1 MEKHTLK
8 DIDAT
13 VLKRLKEGDEA
24 AFESIYWKYNSHVF
38 NFINSLLYDRILSED
53 ITQSVFMKIWERRE
67 SIYPDKGFDAYLF
80 TIARNMVYK
89 ETENRLLSESAFY
102 ALSQQQTNEDF
113 LMEEKIDADSL
124 RLYIDN
130 LIEQLPLS
138 RKEIFKLSRREHLSN
153 KEIATRLSISEK
165 TVETQLYRS
174 LRFLKEKLSN
184 DHLLAIL
191 LVILANEC

>member
-1 MEKHTLK
+1 MQKDTLK
-8 DIDAT
+8 DIDT
-13 VLKRLKEGDEA
+13 IVLRRLKEGDETV
-24 AFESIYWKYNSHVF
+24 FESIYWKYNSHVF
-38 NFINSLLYDRILSED
+38 NFINSLLYDRVLSED

-67 SIYPDKGFDAYLF
+67 SIDLDKSFDAYLF

-102 ALSQQQTNEDF
+102 ALYQQQTNEDS

-153 KEIATRLSISEK
+153 KEIAIRLSISEK

-174 LRFLKEKLSN
+174 LRFLKDKLSN
-184 DHLLAIL
+184 DYLLAIL
-191 LVILANEC
+191 LVTLANEC

>member
-13 VLKRLKEGDEA
+13 VLRRLKEGDET

-38 NFINSLLYDRILSED
+38 NFINSLLYDRVISED

-67 SIYPDKGFDAYLF
+67 SIDLDKGFDAYLF

-191 LVILANEC
+191 LLSLIHI

>member
-8 DIDAT
+8 NIDIAL
-13 VLKRLKEGDEA
+13 LKRLKEGDEA

-53 ITQSVFMKIWERRE
+53 ITQSVFMKIWEKHE
-67 SIYPDKGFDAYLF
+67 SIDLDKGFDAYLF

-102 ALSQQQTNEDF
+102 ALSQQQTNEDV
-113 LMEEKIDADSL
+113 LTEEKIDANSL
-124 RLYIDN
+124 RLYIDK

-138 RKEIFKLSRREHLSN
+138 RKEIFKLSRRDHLSN
-153 KEIATRLSISEK
+153 KEIAIRLSISEK

-174 LRFLKEKLSN
+174 LRFLKQKLSD

-191 LVILANEC
+191 LVVLANEC

>member
-13 VLKRLKEGDEA
+13 VLRRLKEGDET

-38 NFINSLLYDRILSED
+38 NFINSLLYDRALSED

-67 SIYPDKGFDAYLF
+67 SIDLDKGFDAYLF

-153 KEIATRLSISEK
+153 KEIAARLSISEK

-191 LVILANEC
+191 LVVLANEC

>member
-13 VLKRLKEGDEA
+13 VLRRLKEGDET

-38 NFINSLLYDRILSED
+38 NFINSLLYDRVLSED

-67 SIYPDKGFDAYLF
+67 SIDLDKGFDAYLF
-80 TIARNMVYK
+80 TIARKMVYK

-153 KEIATRLSISEK
+153 KEIAARLSISEK

-191 LVILANEC
+191 LVVLANEC

>member
-13 VLKRLKEGDEA
+13 VLRRLKEGDET

-38 NFINSLLYDRILSED
+38 NFINSLLYDRVISED

-67 SIYPDKGFDAYLF
+67 SIDLDKGFDAYLF

-184 DHLLAIL
+184 DHLLAI
-191 LVILANEC
+191 

>member
-8 DIDAT
+8 NIDIAL
-13 VLKRLKEGDEA
+13 LKRLKEGDEA

-53 ITQSVFMKIWERRE
+53 ITQSVFMKIWEKHE
-67 SIYPDKGFDAYLF
+67 SIDLDKGFDAYLF
-80 TIARNMVYK
+80 TIARNIVYK

-102 ALSQQQTNEDF
+102 ALSQQQTNEDV
-113 LMEEKIDADSL
+113 LTEDKIDADSL
-124 RLYIDN
+124 RLYIDK

-138 RKEIFKLSRREHLSN
+138 RKEIFKLSRRDHLSN
-153 KEIATRLSISEK
+153 KEIAIRLSISEK

-174 LRFLKEKLSN
+174 LRFLKQKLSDDN
-184 DHLLAIL
+184 LLAIL
-191 LVILANEC
+191 LVVLANEC

>member
-67 SIYPDKGFDAYLF
+67 SIDPDKGFDAYLF

>member
-8 DIDAT
+8 NIDIAL
-13 VLKRLKEGDEA
+13 LKRLKEGDEA

-38 NFINSLLYDRILSED
+38 NFINSLVYDRILSED
-53 ITQSVFMKIWERRE
+53 ITQSVFMKIWEKHE
-67 SIYPDKGFDAYLF
+67 SIDLDKGFDAYLF

-102 ALSQQQTNEDF
+102 ALSQQQTNEDV
-113 LMEEKIDADSL
+113 LTEEKIDADSL
-124 RLYIDN
+124 RLYIDK

-138 RKEIFKLSRREHLSN
+138 RKEIFKLSRRDYLSN
-153 KEIATRLSISEK
+153 KEIAIRLSISEK

-174 LRFLKEKLSN
+174 LRFLKQKLSD

-191 LVILANEC
+191 LVVLANEC

>member
-13 VLKRLKEGDEA
+13 VLRRLKEGDET

-38 NFINSLLYDRILSED
+38 NFINSLLYDRVISED

-67 SIYPDKGFDAYLF
+67 SIDLDKGFDAYLF

-184 DHLLAIL
+184 AHLLAIL
-191 LVILANEC
+191 LIVLANEC

>member
-8 DIDAT
+8 NIDIAL
-13 VLKRLKEGDEA
+13 LKRLKEGDEA

-53 ITQSVFMKIWERRE
+53 ITQSVFMKIWEKHE
-67 SIYPDKGFDAYLF
+67 SIDLDKGFDAYLF

-102 ALSQQQTNEDF
+102 ALSQQQTNEDV
-113 LMEEKIDADSL
+113 LTEEKIDADSL
-124 RLYIDN
+124 RLYIDK

-138 RKEIFKLSRREHLSN
+138 RKEIFKLSRRDHLSN
-153 KEIATRLSISEK
+153 KEIAIRLSISEK
-165 TVETQLYRS
+165 TVETQPYRS
-174 LRFLKEKLSN
+174 LRFLKQKLSD

-191 LVILANEC
+191 LVVLANEC

>member
-8 DIDAT
+8 NIDIAL
-13 VLKRLKEGDEA
+13 LKRLKEGDEA

-38 NFINSLLYDRILSED
+38 NFINSLVYDRILSED
-53 ITQSVFMKIWERRE
+53 ITQSVFMKIWEKHE
-67 SIYPDKGFDAYLF
+67 SIDLDKGFDAYLF

-102 ALSQQQTNEDF
+102 ALSQQQTNEDV
-113 LMEEKIDADSL
+113 LTEEKIDADSL
-124 RLYIDN
+124 RLYIDK

-138 RKEIFKLSRREHLSN
+138 RKEIFKLSRRDHLSN
-153 KEIATRLSISEK
+153 KEIAIRLSISEK

-174 LRFLKEKLSN
+174 LRFLKQKLSD

-191 LVILANEC
+191 LVVLANEC

>member
-13 VLKRLKEGDEA
+13 VLRRLKEGDET

-38 NFINSLLYDRILSED
+38 NFINSLLYDRVISED

-67 SIYPDKGFDAYLF
+67 SIDLDKGFDAYLF

-102 ALSQQQTNEDF
+102 ALSQQQTNEYF

-191 LVILANEC
+191 LVVLANEC

>member
-13 VLKRLKEGDEA
+13 VLRRLKEGDET

-38 NFINSLLYDRILSED
+38 NFINSLLYDRVISED

-67 SIYPDKGFDAYLF
+67 SIDLDKGFDAYLF

-153 KEIATRLSISEK
+153 NEIATRLSISEK

-191 LVILANEC
+191 LIVLANEC

>member
-8 DIDAT
+8 NIDIAL
-13 VLKRLKEGDEA
+13 LKRLKEGDEA

-53 ITQSVFMKIWERRE
+53 ITQSVFMKIWEKHE
-67 SIYPDKGFDAYLF
+67 SIDLDKGFDAYLF

-102 ALSQQQTNEDF
+102 ALSQQQTNEDV
-113 LMEEKIDADSL
+113 LTEEKIDADSL
-124 RLYIDN
+124 RLYIDK

-138 RKEIFKLSRREHLSN
+138 RKEIFKLSRRDHLSN
-153 KEIATRLSISEK
+153 KEIAIRLSISEK

-174 LRFLKEKLSN
+174 LLFLKQKLSDDN
-184 DHLLAIL
+184 LLAIL

>member
-13 VLKRLKEGDEA
+13 VSKRLKEGDEA

-67 SIYPDKGFDAYLF
+67 SIDPDKGFDAYLF

>member
-13 VLKRLKEGDEA
+13 LLKRLKEGDEA

-38 NFINSLLYDRILSED
+38 NFINSLLYDRVISED

-67 SIYPDKGFDAYLF
+67 SIDLDKGFDAYLF

-191 LVILANEC
+191 LIVLANEC

>member
-8 DIDAT
+8 SIDAV
-13 VLKRLKEGDEA
+13 VLKRLKEGDET

-67 SIYPDKGFDAYLF
+67 SIDLDKGFDAYLF

-89 ETENRLLSESAFY
+89 ETENRLLSESAFH
-102 ALSQQQTNEDF
+102 ALSQQQSDEDF
-113 LMEEKIDADSL
+113 LMEEKLDADSL
-124 RLYIDN
+124 RLYIDS

-138 RKEIFKLSRREHLSN
+138 RKKIFELSRKENLSN
-153 KEIATRLSISEK
+153 KEIAARLSISEK

-174 LRFLKEKLSN
+174 LRFLKQKLSD

-191 LVILANEC
+191 LFVLANEC

>member
-67 SIYPDKGFDAYLF
+67 SIDPDKGFDAYLF

-191 LVILANEC
+191 FVVLANEC

>member
-8 DIDAT
+8 GIDAT
-13 VLKRLKEGDEA
+13 VLKRLKEGDET

-67 SIYPDKGFDAYLF
+67 SIDLDKGFDAYLF

-102 ALSQQQTNEDF
+102 ALSQQQANEEL
-113 LMEEKIDADSL
+113 LMEEKIDADYL

-130 LIEQLPLS
+130 QVEQLPLS

-153 KEIATRLSISEK
+153 KEIAIRLSISEK

-174 LRFLKEKLSN
+174 LRFLKQKLSD

-191 LVILANEC
+191 LVVLANEC

>member
-1 MEKHTLK
+1 M
-8 DIDAT
+8 
-13 VLKRLKEGDEA
+13 KEGDET
-24 AFESIYWKYNSHVF
+24 AFESIYWKYNSYVF
-38 NFINSLLYDRILSED
+38 NFINSLLYDRVLSED

-67 SIYPDKGFDAYLF
+67 SIDPDKGFDAYLF

-191 LVILANEC
+191 FVVLANEC

>member
-1 MEKHTLK
+1 M
-8 DIDAT
+8 
-13 VLKRLKEGDEA
+13 KRLKEGDEA

-53 ITQSVFMKIWERRE
+53 ITQSVFMKIWEKHE
-67 SIYPDKGFDAYLF
+67 SIDLDKGFDAYLF

-102 ALSQQQTNEDF
+102 ALSQQQTNEDV
-113 LMEEKIDADSL
+113 LTEEKIDADSL
-124 RLYIDN
+124 RLYIDK

-138 RKEIFKLSRREHLSN
+138 RKEIFKLSRRDHLSN
-153 KEIATRLSISEK
+153 KEIAIRLSISEK

-174 LRFLKEKLSN
+174 LRFLKQKLSDDN
-184 DHLLAIL
+184 LLAIL

>member
-8 DIDAT
+8 NIDIAL
-13 VLKRLKEGDEA
+13 LKRLKEGDEA

-53 ITQSVFMKIWERRE
+53 ITQSVFMKIWEKHE
-67 SIYPDKGFDAYLF
+67 SIDLDKGFDAYLF
-80 TIARNMVYK
+80 TIARNIVYK

-102 ALSQQQTNEDF
+102 ALSQQQTNEDV
-113 LMEEKIDADSL
+113 LTEEKIDADSL
-124 RLYIDN
+124 RLYIDK

-138 RKEIFKLSRREHLSN
+138 RKEIFKLSRRDHLSN
-153 KEIATRLSISEK
+153 KEIAIRLSISEK

-174 LRFLKEKLSN
+174 LRFLKQKLSDDN
-184 DHLLAIL
+184 LLAIL
-191 LVILANEC
+191 LVVLANEC

>member
-1 MEKHTLK
+1 MPELIERKRYGKAHT
-8 DIDAT
+8 
-13 VLKRLKEGDEA
+13 EGDEA

-67 SIYPDKGFDAYLF
+67 SIDPDKGFDAYLF

>member
-8 DIDAT
+8 NIDIAL
-13 VLKRLKEGDEA
+13 LKRLKEGDEA

-53 ITQSVFMKIWERRE
+53 ITQSVFMKIWEKHE
-67 SIYPDKGFDAYLF
+67 SIDLDKGFDAYLF

-102 ALSQQQTNEDF
+102 ALSQQQTNEDV
-113 LMEEKIDADSL
+113 LTEEKIDADSL
-124 RLYIDN
+124 RLYIDK

-138 RKEIFKLSRREHLSN
+138 RKEIFKLSRRDHLSN
-153 KEIATRLSISEK
+153 KEIAIRLSISEK

-174 LRFLKEKLSN
+174 LRFLKQKLSDDN
-184 DHLLAIL
+184 LLAIL

>member
-8 DIDAT
+8 NIDIA
-13 VLKRLKEGDEA
+13 LLERLKDGEEA

-53 ITQSVFMKIWERRE
+53 ITQSVFMKIWEKHE
-67 SIYPDKGFDAYLF
+67 SIDLDKGFDAYLF

-102 ALSQQQTNEDF
+102 ALSQQQTNEDV
-113 LMEEKIDADSL
+113 LTEEKIDADSL
-124 RLYIDN
+124 RLYIDK
-130 LIEQLPLS
+130 LIEQLPFS
-138 RKEIFKLSRREHLSN
+138 RKEIFKLSRRDHLSN
-153 KEIATRLSISEK
+153 KEIAIRLSISEK

-174 LRFLKEKLSN
+174 LRFLKQKLSD
-184 DHLLAIL
+184 DHLLTIL
-191 LVILANEC
+191 LVVLANEC

>member
-8 DIDAT
+8 NIDIAL
-13 VLKRLKEGDEA
+13 LKRLKEGDEA

-38 NFINSLLYDRILSED
+38 NFINSLLYDSILSED
-53 ITQSVFMKIWERRE
+53 ITQSVFMKIWEKHE
-67 SIYPDKGFDAYLF
+67 SIDLDKGFDAYLF

-102 ALSQQQTNEDF
+102 ALSQQQTNEDV
-113 LMEEKIDADSL
+113 LTEEKIDADLL
-124 RLYIDN
+124 RLYIDK

-138 RKEIFKLSRREHLSN
+138 RKEIFKLSRRDHLSN
-153 KEIATRLSISEK
+153 KEIAIRLSISEK

-174 LRFLKEKLSN
+174 LRFLKQKLSD

-191 LVILANEC
+191 LVVLANEC

>member
-8 DIDAT
+8 NIDIAL
-13 VLKRLKEGDEA
+13 LKRLKEGDEA

-53 ITQSVFMKIWERRE
+53 ITQSVFMKIWEKHE
-67 SIYPDKGFDAYLF
+67 SIDLDKGFDAYLF

-102 ALSQQQTNEDF
+102 ALSQQQTNEDV
-113 LMEEKIDADSL
+113 LTEEKIDADSL
-124 RLYIDN
+124 RLYIDK

-138 RKEIFKLSRREHLSN
+138 RKEIFKLSRRDHLSN
-153 KEIATRLSISEK
+153 KEIAIRLSISEK

-174 LRFLKEKLSN
+174 LRFLKQKLSD

-191 LVILANEC
+191 LVVLANEC

>member
-8 DIDAT
+8 SIDIAL
-13 VLKRLKEGDEA
+13 LKRLKEGDET
-24 AFESIYWKYNSHVF
+24 AFESIYWKYNSYVF
-38 NFINSLLYDRILSED
+38 NFINSLLYDRVLSED

-67 SIYPDKGFDAYLF
+67 SIDPDKGFDAYLF

-191 LVILANEC
+191 FVVLANEC

>member
-8 DIDAT
+8 NIDIAL
-13 VLKRLKEGDEA
+13 LKRLKEGDEA

-53 ITQSVFMKIWERRE
+53 ITQSVFMKIWEKHE
-67 SIYPDKGFDAYLF
+67 SIDLDKGFDAYLF

-102 ALSQQQTNEDF
+102 ALSQQQTNEDV
-113 LMEEKIDADSL
+113 LTEEKIDADSL
-124 RLYIDN
+124 RLYIDK

-138 RKEIFKLSRREHLSN
+138 RKEIFKLSRRDHLSN
-153 KEIATRLSISEK
+153 KEIAIRLSISEK

-174 LRFLKEKLSN
+174 LRFLKQKLSDDN
-184 DHLLAIL
+184 LLAIL
-191 LVILANEC
+191 LVILAKEC

>member
-8 DIDAT
+8 NIDIAL
-13 VLKRLKEGDEA
+13 LKRLKEGDEA

-53 ITQSVFMKIWERRE
+53 ITQSVFMKIWEKHE
-67 SIYPDKGFDAYLF
+67 SIDLDKGFDAYLF

-102 ALSQQQTNEDF
+102 ALSQQQTNEDV
-113 LMEEKIDADSL
+113 LTEEKIDADSL
-124 RLYIDN
+124 RLYIDK

-138 RKEIFKLSRREHLSN
+138 RKEIFKLSRRDHLSN
-153 KEIATRLSISEK
+153 KEIAIRLSISEK

-174 LRFLKEKLSN
+174 LRFLKQRLSD

-191 LVILANEC
+191 LVVLANEC

>member
-67 SIYPDKGFDAYLF
+67 SIDPDKGFDAYLF

-165 TVETQLYRS
+165 TVETQLFRS

-191 LVILANEC
+191 FVVLANEC

>member
-13 VLKRLKEGDEA
+13 VLRRLKEGDET

-38 NFINSLLYDRILSED
+38 NFINSLLYDRVLSED

-67 SIYPDKGFDAYLF
+67 SIDLDKGFDAYLF

-153 KEIATRLSISEK
+153 KEIAARLSISEK

-191 LVILANEC
+191 LVVLANEC

>member
-1 MEKHTLK
+1 
-8 DIDAT
+8 
-13 VLKRLKEGDEA
+13 
-24 AFESIYWKYNSHVF
+24 
-38 NFINSLLYDRILSED
+38 
-53 ITQSVFMKIWERRE
+53 
-67 SIYPDKGFDAYLF
+67 
-80 TIARNMVYK
+80 
-89 ETENRLLSESAFY
+89 
-102 ALSQQQTNEDF
+102 
-113 LMEEKIDADSL
+113 MEEKIDADSL

-153 KEIATRLSISEK
+153 KEIAARLSISEK

-191 LVILANEC
+191 LVVLANEC

>member
-13 VLKRLKEGDEA
+13 VLRRLKEGDET

-38 NFINSLLYDRILSED
+38 NFINSLLYDRVISED

-67 SIYPDKGFDAYLF
+67 SIDLDKGFDAYLF

-191 LVILANEC
+191 LVVLANEC

>member
-8 DIDAT
+8 NIDIAL
-13 VLKRLKEGDEA
+13 LKRLKEGDEA

-53 ITQSVFMKIWERRE
+53 ITQSVSMKIWEKHE
-67 SIYPDKGFDAYLF
+67 SIDLDKGFDAYLF

-102 ALSQQQTNEDF
+102 ALSQQQTNEDV
-113 LMEEKIDADSL
+113 LTEEKIDADSL
-124 RLYIDN
+124 RLYIDK

-138 RKEIFKLSRREHLSN
+138 RKEIFKLSRRDHLSN
-153 KEIATRLSISEK
+153 KEIAIRLSISEK

-174 LRFLKEKLSN
+174 LRFLKQKLSD

-191 LVILANEC
+191 LVVLANEC